1 MDGELPQLGKIHHS
15 LTSYNV
21 NACDGEMSFHI
32 GLYTPRNSHPVRLVF
47 EGEAMNS
54 IANSLK
60 RIADAVVAQC
70 NHCYA
75 AFEAFQA
82 LVREQ
87 EAAISSCNAPANPIL
102 S

>member
-1 MDGELPQLGKIHHS
+1 MDSREEGKLLQETKNRERELNVDSVGYFGLSEIAEQLGKIHHS

-47 EGEAMNS
+47 EGEAMDS

-60 RIADAVVAQC
+60 RIADA
-70 NHCYA
+70 
-75 AFEAFQA
+75 F
-82 LVREQ
+82 
-87 EAAISSCNAPANPIL
+87 SAPE
-102 S
+102 